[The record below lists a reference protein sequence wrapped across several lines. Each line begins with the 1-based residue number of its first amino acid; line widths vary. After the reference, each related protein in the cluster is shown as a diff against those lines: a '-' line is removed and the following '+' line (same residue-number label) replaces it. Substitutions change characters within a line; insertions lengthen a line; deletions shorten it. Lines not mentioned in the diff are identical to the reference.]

1 MVQNENNLG
10 NTIPAPNQ
18 YAEYGVNVKI
28 IGIGGAGNN
37 AIDSMYKSGRF
48 ENVSLIAANTDVQ
61 DLERIEAD
69 KKIILGNVTSGG
81 LGAGFHPESGKRA
94 AIESRD
100 DIIASIKDADFLIIM
115 AGLGGGTGTGATPE
129 IIKVAQ
135 ELEVLV
141 LTVGIMPFE
150 FEGQIRKRIAQS
162 GLNAIRELSDA
173 YIVFSND
180 KLIETVSVDVPTFSA
195 FQLVNDLLIDN
206 IAGLITILNTK
217 GFINIDFADLQ
228 RLIIGRNTE
237 AYVGLG
243 YGSGENGVEDA
254 VNQAVSTPFIN
265 SSISDITFAIVH
277 LTIGKNLPLSSL
289 SIIKD
294 KVISL
299 IGRSIDLV
307 IGVDLD
313 KSEGD
318 NDITVRIFGTDSNN
332 SLL

>member
-1 MVQNENNLG
+1 MNQNENNVN
-10 NTIPAPNQ
+10 NTVNLPNQ

-28 IGIGGAGNN
+28 FGIGGAGNN
-37 AIDSMYKSGRF
+37 AVDSMYKSGRF
-48 ENVSLIAANTDVQ
+48 ENVTLIAANTDVQ

-69 KKIILGNVTSGG
+69 KKIILGNITSGG
-81 LGAGFHPESGKRA
+81 LGAGFHPESGRRA
-94 AIESRD
+94 AIESRE

-129 IIKVAQ
+129 IIKIAQ

-162 GLNAIRELSDA
+162 GLNSVRELSDA
-173 YIVFSND
+173 YVVFSND
-180 KLIETVSVDVPTFSA
+180 KLIQTVSDDVPTFAA

-206 IAGLITILNTK
+206 IAGLILILNNK

-237 AYVGLG
+237 AYIGLG
-243 YGSGENGVEDA
+243 YGSGENGVEEA
-254 VNQAVSTPFIN
+254 VNQAVATPFIN
-265 SSISDITFAIVH
+265 NSISDITFAIVH

-289 SIIKD
+289 SVIKD
-294 KVISL
+294 RVVSL

-313 KSEGD
+313 KTEGD